1 MKQRYPLLVDNDGGS
16 VLMTTVLIMIILTSI
31 GIFAINTSSIEMMIS
46 GNEKFHKQAFY
57 NAEGAIR
64 SVYPLLDDIR
74 LGVDPTTFDVP
85 VTGYVFLNFA
95 DNTDYFWDEQIDDDN
110 STAEANPDITF
121 ADIRNDAEV
130 DIDRLSTDHAGES
143 IINRAG
149 YEGLGK
155 GVSAN
160 WTASYSV
167 MATGRAASQSEAQTS
182 ADIVV
187 VR

>member
-1 MKQRYPLLVDNDGGS
+1 MEQRYPVLVDNDGGS

-74 LGVDPTTFDVP
+74 LGIDPATLSGTYPGLSFVGGVND
-85 VTGYVFLNFA
+85 
-95 DNTDYFWDEQIDDDN
+95 FWDEDIDDDN
-110 STAEANPDITF
+110 STPEANPDMTVPMCNN
-121 ADIRNDAEV
+121 ATV

-143 IINRAG
+143 IINRSG
-149 YEGLGK
+149 YEGLGR

-167 MATGRAASQSEAQTS
+167 MATGMAVSQSEAQTS
-182 ADIVV
+182 ADIDV

>member
-1 MKQRYPLLVDNDGGS
+1 MKQRYPVLVDNDGGS

-74 LGVDPTTFDVP
+74 LGIDPATFDIP
-85 VTGYVFLNFA
+85 LTGYVFLDF
-95 DNTDYFWDEQIDDDN
+95 DGTDYFWDEQIDDDN
-110 STAEANPDITF
+110 STAEANPDMTVPMCNN
-121 ADIRNDAEV
+121 ATV

-143 IINRAG
+143 IINRSG
-149 YEGLGK
+149 YEGLGR

-167 MATGRAASQSEAQTS
+167 MATGMAASQSEAQTS
-182 ADIVV
+182 ADIDV